1 MKLPY
6 NRPWLLE
13 IADHPSCPP
22 TIREGVQNL
31 LTFMWVNRI
40 PPFQRRAPYVGACD
54 VLERILREIELEDEA
69 EMEEKGEETMMLSD
83 IPLAE
88 AQTQTQV
95 EVEVNDSSASSAGSR
110 GRGRGRGL
118 SGAKWNTNSGE
129 KAKPSESSLNSSSG
143 EKEPYPYQL
152 GYAGDGSTPRAAVGA
167 SRQSRTSQDQLRI
180 VDFCSGA
187 GGPLGHI
194 ERRINQKRRTQAL
207 QTVQF
212 ILSDLHPP
220 LSTWKRRYGTRSIF
234 DLNAPPSSSSSSSS
248 YKNRLSSSSTTSPSP
263 SLSPLSAS
271 ASTSSSAAAA
281 ATAGLSYI
289 PESID
294 ATSSPPSLSAQ
305 RHLRTFFLSFHHFN
319 NELARGVLVDAM
331 RNSEGIAIFELQ
343 SCDVGSLVMI
353 AMLGPLSWLVT
364 PFTRPS
370 LATLFFTYIIPLIP
384 LILVIDGWISVYRTR
399 STPHILHLANLASLS
414 LALEGDDE
422 PHWKWECGSDMHT
435 WPFGRMSWVVGR
447 KSALA
452 EVEGVEG
459 EYGDEEGE
467 GDDLESEYASTYGS
481 GQRQW
486 GSLVDPSVGGEGGD
500 VVVNR
505 DEGAV
510 LQE

>member
-6 NRPWLLE
+6 SRPWLLE
-13 IADHPSCPP
+13 IADRPSCPP
-22 TIREGVQNL
+22 TVREGVQNL
-31 LTFMWVNRI
+31 LTFMWVHRI
-40 PPFQRRAPYVGACD
+40 PPFQGRAPYVGACE
-54 VLERILREIELEDEA
+54 VLERILREIEQENADEDEA
-69 EMEEKGEETMMLSD
+69 EGVGMQADGSLSTSTSTPSGTIQD
-83 IPLAE
+83 HDNAL
-88 AQTQTQV
+88 V
-95 EVEVNDSSASSAGSR
+95 EVDDGARSR
-110 GRGRGRGL
+110 GRGRGRGGIP
-118 SGAKWNTNSGE
+118 GAGVNWNDESKSSSNTNNNSKSKTNGSISYAEIVKE
-129 KAKPSESSLNSSSG
+129 KGPHSPSDRSVGTSNGHSSDNGNGGAAQRTLRPSQ
-143 EKEPYPYQL
+143 EKI
-152 GYAGDGSTPRAAVGA
+152 
-167 SRQSRTSQDQLRI
+167 RI

-194 ERRINQKRRTQAL
+194 ERRINQQRRKEAL
-207 QTVQF
+207 QPVQF
-212 ILSDLHPP
+212 ILSDIHPP
-220 LSTWKRRYGTRSIF
+220 LSTWKHRYGSQSIY
-234 DLNAPPSSSSSSSS
+234 DLNSPPSSSSAGHDSSGSS
-248 YKNRLSSSSTTSPSP
+248 L
-263 SLSPLSAS
+263 AS
-271 ASTSSSAAAA
+271 AS
-281 ATAGLSYI
+281 GLSYI

-353 AMLGPLSWLVT
+353 AMLGPLSWLIT

-370 LATLFFTYIIPLIP
+370 LAILFFTYIIPLIP

-422 PHWKWECGSDMHT
+422 PHWKWEYGSSMHT

-447 KSALA
+447 KSAHADEIETETGA
-452 EVEGVEG
+452 EALGLGGYYED
-459 EYGDEEGE
+459 DEMTDFG
-467 GDDLESEYASTYGS
+467 STYG
-481 GQRQW
+481 GGGGYENGERHGDEV
-486 GSLVDPSVGGEGGD
+486 GSLLSEGGGE

-505 DEGAV
+505 DEGAI